1 MHRSINSTRARRPG
15 WWRKIPFEAIGT
27 KGNALLVPLLDLLP
41 LWLEVAAN
49 SAVSLL
55 LQLTVA
61 QTSAPGN
68 FGRGV
73 LTGHLH

>member
-1 MHRSINSTRARRPG
+1 MHCSINSTQAPTTQG
-15 WWRKIPFEAIGT
+15 WRKIHFEAIGI
-27 KGNALLVPLLDLLP
+27 KNAHLLPLLDLLP

-68 FGRGV
+68 LGRSV
-73 LTGHLH
+73 LAGHLH